1 MTGQF
6 LSVDPLVQQTLEA
19 YEYAND
25 DPLQNVDPD
34 GSRWFGT
41 VCEYVKAT
49 GEHEDDGTICILV
62 NNSDFG
68 LGNQALVRFN
78 SASGTLRAVECLEL
92 ELTADGKIV
101 EATRAKIVPPN
112 NGTNGY
118 ISTGWYRG
126 KVYAHYLASVW
137 SPLDVLAERCSGIV
151 WWLARQQFGVA
162 VDLSSGD
169 GLVSNLTQSDPC

>member
-78 SASGTLRAVECLEL
+78 SASGTLRACGVFGAGTYRRWQDSRSDTCENR
-92 ELTADGKIV
+92 
-101 EATRAKIVPPN
+101 AT
-112 NGTNGY
+112 
-118 ISTGWYRG
+118 
-126 KVYAHYLASVW
+126 
-137 SPLDVLAERCSGIV
+137 
-151 WWLARQQFGVA
+151 
-162 VDLSSGD
+162 
-169 GLVSNLTQSDPC
+169 